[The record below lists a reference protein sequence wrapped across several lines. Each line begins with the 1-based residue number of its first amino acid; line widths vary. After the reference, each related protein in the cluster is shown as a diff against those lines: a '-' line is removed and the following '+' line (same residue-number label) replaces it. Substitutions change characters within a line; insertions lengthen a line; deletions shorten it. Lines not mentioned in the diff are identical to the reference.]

1 MNDKK
6 ILVLGATGQQGG
18 AAVRHLIADGWKVRA
33 FVRDLSSD
41 KALKLSQLGAE
52 LFLGDMTDFAS
63 LDTAMQGIFGVF
75 SVQASGWNPTLETN
89 ADERR
94 IGKAVADAALKANIQ
109 HFIYTS
115 VGGADAQSR
124 YRDMQKWDI
133 EQYILSLDLPTT
145 ILRPATFMENFS
157 DPMTAGVQNGTMA
170 QAFKPDRVIPLV
182 AVDDIGAFVVL
193 ALNNPDNYLGKTIE
207 IAGDELTPLQIV
219 EAIGRITNRTIPYVQ
234 VPLDALRQ
242 HNEILAGVFQWL
254 NEEGHEV
261 DISVV
266 RKAFPD
272 LTDFDTWV
280 EKQGKVKFE
289 TLFLTE
295 LA

>member
-1 MNDKK
+1 MSDKK

-52 LFLGDMTDFAS
+52 LFLGDMGDLAS
-63 LDTAMQGIFGVF
+63 LDAAMHRVYGVF
-75 SVQASGWNPTLETN
+75 SVQASGWDPTLESN
-89 ADERR
+89 AEERR

-109 HFIYTS
+109 HFVYTS

-133 EQYILSLDLPTT
+133 EQYIHSLDLPAT
-145 ILRPATFMENFS
+145 ILRPATFMENFA
-157 DPMTAGVQNGTMA
+157 DPMSAGVQNGTIA
-170 QAFKPDRVIPLV
+170 QAFKPDGVIPLV
-182 AVDDIGAFVVL
+182 AVDDIGAFVAL
-193 ALNNPDNYLGKTIE
+193 ALRYPADYLGKTIE
-207 IAGDELTPLQIV
+207 IAGDKLTPLQIADV
-219 EAIGRITNRTIPYVQ
+219 IGRITNRTIPYVQ
-234 VPLDALRQ
+234 IPLETLRQ
-242 HNEILAGVFQWL
+242 HNDILAGVFQWL

-266 RKAFPD
+266 RKVYPE
-272 LTDFDTWV
+272 LTDFNTWV
-280 EKQGKVKFE
+280 EKQGKAKFE
-289 TLFLTE
+289 ALFLTE
-295 LA
+295 RT